1 MRFHSRC
8 SLRHSQGERHLVV
21 GNRLMKSMELLH
33 WNNDEQREMMSPLTS
48 NFYVNLQTGN
58 QALTFTELGPV
69 MTPVS
74 GTVTSIRYKFFSLH
88 LQMLP
93 SES

>member
-1 MRFHSRC
+1 MEFHSHR

-21 GNRLMKSMELLH
+21 GKRWMKSMELLH
-33 WNNDEQREMMSPLTS
+33 CNNDEQRELTS
-48 NFYVNLQTGN
+48 NFYVNLKTGN
-58 QALTFTELGPV
+58 QVLTFTEVGPV
-69 MTPVS
+69 MTLVS

-88 LQMLP
+88 LQILP